1 MLSIVLKLSYYDK
14 TTHIMKLKIPMI
26 DESIFREYD
35 IRGIVPSQVNEASIK
50 SIARAIA
57 KKCNEENINE
67 LALGR
72 DGRLSGEEILKLL
85 STQLQTNGINVVNIG
100 IVTSPLLYYAA
111 KQLPSKSGIMITG
124 SHNPK
129 NYNGFKIVINDSSIS
144 GLEILGFL
152 SDEPINKRNAG
163 KEIYKKN
170 LMDEYIEE
178 VSSQSTKKPK
188 KIKVVLDCGN
198 GSAGEIAPM
207 LMRSLGYE
215 VIELFCEIDGNFPN
229 HHPDPGKVENLQDLI
244 EAVKVNSADVGI
256 AFDGDGD
263 RLGVITERGEIIF
276 PDQLMMIFAKDV
288 LKNHPGK
295 EIIFDVKCTNL
306 LSDIILETGGI
317 PLMSPTG
324 HFHIKKTLKKTN
336 APLAGEMSGHIFF
349 NDQWHGFDDG
359 HYSAFRLLEI
369 LKSINEPLSSI
380 FNQLPKACSTPELN
394 INVDE
399 KMKFK
404 IIENFVSKSEFRDGS
419 KVTIDGLRVDFNDG
433 WGLIRAS
440 NTTPKLVLRF
450 EANTPSR
457 LEEIKNMFLNQ
468 LKLIDESIHID
479 IS

>member
-1 MLSIVLKLSYYDK
+1 
-14 TTHIMKLKIPMI
+14 MI

-85 STQLQTNGINVVNIG
+85 SSQLQTNGINVVNIG

-129 NYNGFKIVINDSSIS
+129 NYNGFKIVINDSPIS
-144 GLEILGFL
+144 GLEILDLL

-198 GSAGEIAPM
+198 GAAGEIAPK
-207 LMRSLGYE
+207 LIRSLGYE
-215 VIELFCEIDGNFPN
+215 VIELYCEIDGNFPN
-229 HHPDPGKVENLQDLI
+229 HHPDPGKEENLQDLI
-244 EAVKVNSADVGI
+244 QAVKENSADVGI

-263 RLGVITERGEIIF
+263 RLGVVTEEGDIIF
-276 PDQLMMIFAKDV
+276 PDQLMMIFAKDI
-288 LKNHPGK
+288 LKNYPGK

-380 FNQLPKACSTPELN
+380 YNQLPKACSTPELN

-404 IIENFVSKSEFRDGS
+404 IIENFVSKSEFQDGS